1 MRGACLQWPA
11 GPIVDRTVRRR
22 LQLCLMFLCLVV
34 IQTVAGIRP
43 AASQI
48 GTLPPGQI
56 VFGPVVRGQSFFRLG
71 LQGTAVPEIIN
82 GYEANNFLDGLI
94 TPSTLS
100 FVNTTGSQAAVVL
113 TAVPTQF
120 VRFYA
125 PNAGIGQ
132 IGNFIVGTNA
142 VRGLTPEQIRDL
154 LALPAVP
161 TMQTLVQVPAGTCLL
176 FGTAGAILNSQAPP
190 LGVWGHG
197 GAVQE
202 YIIGQQ
208 QNGAGCSSTA
218 QPPLF
223 ISTADYINAQ
233 LIGAQALLYTPRAGG
248 GNAGAVAGALDRGPY
263 PALFTA
269 MDSMYNAL
277 DVLNFG
283 DDPRPLRSALVQLD
297 GEVHA
302 SARTVMFGDSVY
314 LREAVLGRMRQAS
327 FAGELGPMAAL
338 GLGGPMLAH
347 ADGAGSYSLSQERDS
362 ALAYADRS
370 RPPFPVK
377 AAVPQPPNPENV
389 FWAQG
394 VGAWGRFGGKG
405 DASSVNRDLGG
416 FFAGVDR
423 RFAPDWLAGFAV
435 GYTSSSPS
443 IADPRSSAG
452 IDTAHVAGYVGGHF
466 GPWNLRGAA
475 SGSFNT
481 VDTNRIV
488 IFPGFFDADGARYHA
503 TTTQVFGEVGYGT
516 SFGQIAT
523 EPFAGLAW
531 VHLDTDS
538 FAEQGG
544 AAALSGFGSR
554 EDVGYS
560 TLGAR
565 AADNYVLQS
574 GLVLTPHVSV
584 AWQHAFGS
592 VNPGA
597 ALAFAT
603 NGASFLAAG
612 VPLAR
617 DAALVN
623 AGLDLT
629 VTPQVV
635 LQLVY
640 FGQLA
645 DRVQDNSVKGTL
657 KWRF

>member
-1 MRGACLQWPA
+1 MKGTCLHWPA
-11 GPIVDRTVRRR
+11 GQIVGRTARRR
-22 LQLCLMFLCLVV
+22 LLLCLMSVCLALV
-34 IQTVAGIRP
+34 QTVAGIRQ
-43 AASQI
+43 AASQT
-48 GTLPPGQI
+48 GPLPPGQI
-56 VFGPVVRGQSFFRLG
+56 VSGPVVRGQSFFKLG

-82 GYEANNFLDGLI
+82 GFEANNFLDGLI

-100 FVNTTGSQAAVVL
+100 FVNTAGSQAAVVL

-142 VRGLTPEQIRDL
+142 VRGLTPDQIRNV

-176 FGTAGAILNSQAPP
+176 FGTAGPILNSQVPP
-190 LGVWGHG
+190 LGVWGRG

-208 QNGAGCSSTA
+208 RNGGGCSSPA
-218 QPPLF
+218 QSPVF
-223 ISTADYINAQ
+223 IPITGYINAQ
-233 LIGAQALLYTPRAGG
+233 QIGAQALLYAPRAGG
-248 GNAGAVAGALDRGPY
+248 GNVGAVAGALDRGPY

-269 MDSMYNAL
+269 MDGMYNAL

-314 LREAVLGRMRQAS
+314 LREAVLGRLRQAS
-327 FAGELGPMAAL
+327 FADRLGPMAAL

-347 ADGAGSYSLSQERDS
+347 ADGAGSDSRSRDRDS
-362 ALAYADRS
+362 ALAYADRP

-377 AAVPQPPNPENV
+377 AAAPAAPENV
-389 FWAQG
+389 FWVQG
-394 VGAWGRFGGKG
+394 VGAWGKFDGKG

-435 GYTSSSPS
+435 GYTNSSLS

-481 VDTNRIV
+481 IDTDRMV
-488 IFPGFFDADGARYHA
+488 VFPGFFDAEGAHYHA

-516 SFGQIAT
+516 SFGKIAT

-538 FAEQGG
+538 FVEQGG
-544 AAALSGFGSR
+544 AAALSGSGST

-565 AADNYVLQS
+565 AAENYVLES

-592 VNPGA
+592 VNPAA

-623 AGLDLT
+623 AGLDLA
-629 VTPQVV
+629 VTPQLA
-635 LQLVY
+635 LQLAY

-645 DRVQDNSVKGTL
+645 DRVRDNSVKGTL
-657 KWRF
+657 NWRF